1 MPRRY
6 FGHGELPLVLL
17 ALLDQQPRH
26 GYDVMSELNRLFAP
40 AYSPSPGT
48 VYPALDALASEG
60 LIVGDTNGDRT
71 VWRPTRTGRRALAD
85 RADMLAALE
94 VRTGVR
100 LGEDQSLGP
109 VLARFTARLMP
120 LSHRIDPQTV
130 ADVLDDAATQIENA
144 LTHTPAR
151 KSRQ

>member
-6 FGHGELPLVLL
+6 FGHGELPLILL
-17 ALLDQQPRH
+17 ALLAQQPRH

-48 VYPALDALASEG
+48 VYPALDALAAEG
-60 LIVGDTNGDRT
+60 LIVGDADGDRI
-71 VWRPTRTGRRALAD
+71 VWRPTRPGRRALAD
-85 RADMLAALE
+85 RAAMLAALE

-100 LGEDQSLGP
+100 LGDEQSLGP
-109 VLARFTARLMP
+109 IIARFAARVMP

-130 ADVLDDAATQIENA
+130 ADILDDAATRIENVF
-144 LTHTPAR
+144 THSTAR
-151 KSRQ
+151 ESRQ